1 LNFKY
6 KDETCIVIFCI
17 TPEAQTNHSSAEV
30 SEKHNLVQTAENTP
44 VEDAADKH
52 ELIYSR

>member
-1 LNFKY
+1 MFSLNFKY
-6 KDETCIVIFCI
+6 K
-17 TPEAQTNHSSAEV
+17 AQTNHSSAEV